1 MATDKN
7 ELIIIDYN
15 DEMKKSYIDY
25 AMSVIVERTL
35 PDIRDGLK
43 PVHRRI
49 LYAMYELGLIPEKG
63 YRKCARIVGDVLG
76 KYHPHGDTAVY
87 DALVRMAQDFRM
99 GTTLVDGHG
108 NFGSIDGDSPA
119 AMRYTEAKLTNSAL
133 FMLQD
138 LEKGVI
144 KFGDNFD
151 GTEKEPEVLP
161 CKFPNLLINGSSGV
175 AVGMA
180 TKIPPHN
187 INEAIDAVIAYIDN
201 NNIDIEKLIDILPA
215 PDFPSGGIIVNK
227 EEVKNFYRT
236 GKGKVIIRSKIEVEK
251 AGNGRTSLI
260 ITEVPYT
267 YSGNKSKM
275 IDDIITLVNNKKI
288 EEIVDVRDESS
299 KEGIRIVLEVKRGVD
314 IDNLLNKLYTKTK
327 LQDKDSYIF
336 LVIINGQPVIVNL
349 KDYIKHYVDFQKEIT
364 TKKYNYLLK
373 KEIGRKEILEGLVKA
388 ENVIDVIIEVLRGSK
403 NIKKVRECLMSG
415 QIENIN
421 FKTKKNE
428 KIARTFNFT
437 ERQTNAIL
445 DMKLQKLIGLEVEKL
460 NKEYEKVKKEIE
472 KYTEILENEKKLL
485 AKIKKYLK
493 EFKKANG
500 QKRKTE
506 VKDIMIKEYVEEFKE
521 EDMYIL
527 IDKFGYVKTV
537 DTVSV
542 DRSSEETL
550 KEFKYKILTKNTDKL
565 AVFTNKGNLYQVK
578 LTDTP
583 KGKIKDKGSPIEI
596 LCKIDKNEYPIFI
609 TTSNT
614 LEQSKLL
621 ILTKTGLIKKAD
633 GSEYKTNRTA
643 ILSTKLENGDEVV
656 SIKIIGK
663 AMSDIFVIS
672 KEGYI
677 LKFDIEEVP
686 LQKKNSKGVKA
697 IDISKNDVLLE
708 LCLTSIN
715 EQVSIKVNGKNINLN
730 NIKKNGRAEK
740 GIKV

>member
-7 ELIIIDYN
+7 ELIVIDYN

-35 PDIRDGLK
+35 PDIRDGFK

-187 INEAIDAVIAYIDN
+187 INESIDAVIAYIDN

-364 TKKYNYLLK
+364 IKKYNYLLK

-621 ILTKTGLIKKAD
+621 ILTRTGLIKKTD

>member
-35 PDIRDGLK
+35 PDIRDGFK

-621 ILTKTGLIKKAD
+621 ILTRTGLVKKAD

-656 SIKIIGK
+656 SIRIIGK
-663 AMSDIFVIS
+663 AMSDIVVIS

>member
-35 PDIRDGLK
+35 PDIRDGFK

-215 PDFPSGGIIVNK
+215 PDFPSGGIIVNR

-236 GKGKVIIRSKIEVEK
+236 GKGKVIIRSKIKVEK
-251 AGNGRTSLI
+251 AGNGRTNLI

-314 IDNLLNKLYTKTK
+314 IDNLLNKLYIKTK

-373 KEIGRKEILEGLVKA
+373 KEIDRKEILEGLVKA

-506 VKDIMIKEYVEEFKE
+506 VKDIIIKEYVEEFKE

-656 SIKIIGK
+656 SIRIIGK
-663 AMSDIFVIS
+663 AMSDIVVVS

-740 GIKV
+740 GIKI